1 MVPSKKKCVS
11 DACRKN
17 RNLALRS
24 GSLFIS
30 TQKVHKPKSQSQL
43 HFEVRKFW
51 QIRSSKYFPI
61 AWHWLPADMLEHWP
75 HVCRSRVKI
84 TFTIPL
90 KNRFIFTTTNSMKCL
105 VNWIPL
111 RIWVR
116 LRNTQAH
123 LKRSRF
129 LVVCLTWYLWHVKVY
144 WQFSHGHW
152 QVVSLSQQFL
162 RLLGTK
168 FSGYESL
175 AVNSNIEVSTILY
188 P

>member
-61 AWHWLPADMLEHWP
+61 AWHWLPADMLERWL

-90 KNRFIFTTTNSMKCL
+90 KNRFIFTTTNSMKAPCKL
-105 VNWIPL
+105 DS
-111 RIWVR
+111 
-116 LRNTQAH
+116 T
-123 LKRSRF
+123 
-129 LVVCLTWYLWHVKVY
+129 
-144 WQFSHGHW
+144 
-152 QVVSLSQQFL
+152 
-162 RLLGTK
+162 
-168 FSGYESL
+168 ESL
-175 AVNSNIEVSTILY
+175 GSFEKYPSPPQTLAFFSCVFDVIFVTCESILTV
-188 P
+188 